1 MVVVRTS
8 IIFFDFH
15 VFKRLQSFFIQCCF
29 FTLTTFAGHDGTV
42 VVAKGHRGHGEYQ
55 LHYVLDL
62 SVCLC
67 VRAHLLSHL

>member
-1 MVVVRTS
+1 VMMMMVMV
-8 IIFFDFH
+8 
-15 VFKRLQSFFIQCCF
+15 
-29 FTLTTFAGHDGTV
+29 AGHDGS
-42 VVAKGHRGHGEYQ
+42 VVAAQGQRGHAEYQ

>member
-1 MVVVRTS
+1 MRACAPAVTPVVMMMMMMMMV
-8 IIFFDFH
+8 
-15 VFKRLQSFFIQCCF
+15 
-29 FTLTTFAGHDGTV
+29 AGHDGS
-42 VVAKGHRGHGEYQ
+42 VVAAQGHRGHGEYQ